1 MNQRKP
7 CGFTGDGDIWQEIN
21 PHYRLQQKRNH
32 STGLIKTEKGF
43 PGDRESFFR
52 HFVFQEAQ
60 RNPQSSIEQI
70 AEKVGCKVQEVTD
83 TLKMFGM

>member
-43 PGDRESFFR
+43 PGDRESFFHHVIWKVIR
-52 HFVFQEAQ
+52 
-60 RNPQSSIEQI
+60 SILKCLIESLM
-70 AEKVGCKVQEVTD
+70 EV
-83 TLKMFGM
+83 

>member
-7 CGFTGDGDIWQEIN
+7 CGFTGDGDIGQELN

-43 PGDRESFFR
+43 SSNSEALFSSYRKDLVTLTHESIFPIR
-52 HFVFQEAQ
+52 
-60 RNPQSSIEQI
+60 
-70 AEKVGCKVQEVTD
+70 
-83 TLKMFGM
+83 

>member
-43 PGDRESFFR
+43 PGDRKPFFHGLTPILTPKEKAGKYCR
-52 HFVFQEAQ
+52 
-60 RNPQSSIEQI
+60 RNNH
-70 AEKVGCKVQEVTD
+70 
-83 TLKMFGM
+83 

>member
-7 CGFTGDGDIWQEIN
+7 CGFTGDGDIGQELN

-43 PGDRESFFR
+43 PGNRRPFFHGECEEPVVVIGNYMATKEYLKCR
-52 HFVFQEAQ
+52 SRKFKKQGRQ
-60 RNPQSSIEQI
+60 RC
-70 AEKVGCKVQEVTD
+70 A
-83 TLKMFGM
+83 

>member
-52 HFVFQEAQ
+52 HVIWQVI
-60 RNPQSSIEQI
+60 RSILKCLIESL
-70 AEKVGCKVQEVTD
+70 KEV
-83 TLKMFGM
+83 